1 MSLRRRED
9 LEARE
14 AVDIARMAKEGAGSA
29 VVIGAVITTMVVVL
43 ALSAGFEREWDFSR
57 TGENKLSEQTLA
69 VLEGLTEKVELYPLY
84 SKQSELERDAYW
96 RVLSSYRRATDLLE
110 VEFVD
115 PQRQPEMLR
124 RIGVDARSQDV
135 REGTTVVVRGERR
148 LSFRGTDEEDI
159 TNAILEVGRT
169 GRRVVG
175 YVRGYGEHDPQ
186 SSSGGGYKR
195 AIEALEQEY
204 YEIRDV
210 ELARGVPGDVSV
222 LVMAGPT
229 LPIPEADLETLDAW
243 LDDGGR
249 LLAMLEPGEPDG
261 LNEVL
266 QRCGLRASGDI
277 VLVPRNNINDSEQF
291 PKVTDYTGHD
301 AVAGF
306 GQALPT
312 AFPVAGRVV
321 DFETGEGNLYHEP
334 LLSSSTLSSLV
345 GKDGAREAG
354 PFALAAA
361 SWFRDAASDA
371 ETRVILVGDS
381 DWASNA
387 YLAAQANRNLFLNAV
402 AWLAR
407 ESELIT
413 VRRNRLGG
421 QIFQLNA
428 AERGFIRLVLVSMPV
443 LVLVAGVIV
452 AIRRRGR

>member
-14 AVDIARMAKEGAGSA
+14 AVDIARMAKEGAGSLVVVGA
-29 VVIGAVITTMVVVL
+29 VVATLVVVL
-43 ALSAGFEREWDFSR
+43 ALSVGLERQWDFSLA
-57 TGENKLSEQTLA
+57 GENTLSAQTLA
-69 VLEGLTEKVELYPLY
+69 VLENLTETVEVFPLY

-96 RVLSSYRRATDLLE
+96 RILRSYRRASDFLE

-115 PQRQPEMLR
+115 PQRQPETLR
-124 RIGVDARSQDV
+124 RIGVDTRSQDV

-148 LSFRGTDEEDI
+148 LSFRGTAEEDI

-186 SSSGGGYKR
+186 SSSGGGYR
-195 AIEALEQEY
+195 QAVEALREEY
-204 YEIRDV
+204 YEVRDV
-210 ELARGVPGDVSV
+210 DLARDIPSDVAV
-222 LVMAGPT
+222 LMIAGPT
-229 LPIPEADLETLDAW
+229 LPIPEADARTLQAW
-243 LDDGGR
+243 LSNGGR
-249 LLAMLEPGEPDG
+249 LLAMLEPGESDA

-266 QRCGLRASGDI
+266 QHWGLRATGDV
-277 VLVPRNNINDSEQF
+277 VLDPRNNINDSEQF
-291 PKVTDYTGHD
+291 LKVTGYTTHD

-306 GQALPT
+306 GPALPT

-321 DFETGEGNLYHEP
+321 DFETGEGRLYHEP

-345 GKDGAREAG
+345 DQDGAREAG

-361 SWFRDAASDA
+361 SWLRDDVTDS
-371 ETRVILVGDS
+371 ETRVILFGDS

-387 YLAAQANRNLFLNAV
+387 YLGAQANRNLFLNAV

-413 VRRNRLGG
+413 VRRNELGG
-421 QIFQLNA
+421 QILELDA
-428 AERGFIRLVLVSMPV
+428 AERGFIRVVLLAVPLLVLF
-443 LVLVAGVIV
+443 AGVVV